1 MTKNILIGLVIL
13 TGMTIP
19 TAARAQTK
27 PADADYRLLQGVGL
41 KTDGPALLDYFRQ
54 RTYKE
59 TDPAELAL
67 LIKQLGSDSFAER
80 DKAHQDLL
88 KLGPP
93 AVVGLK
99 QAEDH
104 PDTEVR
110 VRVRDIRVQ
119 ILAKVDPTIQA
130 ATARLI
136 AALKPD
142 GAAEVLLGYIPFA
155 PDQAVV
161 DELCSA
167 VSDVAM
173 KNGRPEAAVVKSLTD
188 PQTFQRIAAA
198 EALVR
203 GKAKEHFPAVRKLLK
218 DSDDRVRL
226 HVGLALVAVKEKEA
240 LPVLVDLLGSPR
252 VHDLWKVEEVL
263 VRLAGANVPSVSLGN
278 TNVDRKKCRDAWNE
292 WLTKQ
297 GDKIDLAKLD
307 QEQAMLGYTLLVQQS
322 LTPRVGRGVT
332 GEVLELDANK
342 KERWKFEVDGYP
354 VDAFV
359 IRQDRVLV
367 AEYNRNKV
375 TERDFQGNIKWEQN
389 VPGQPIGVQGLP
401 NGNVFVVMQFQ
412 LVEYDRD
419 HKIVFSFN
427 RNNNNIFRARKM
439 RNGDVVLITSTGQ
452 LTRIDPVKQTN
463 VKSFQVGNLGTLYG
477 SIDVLPDGGVL
488 VPDYMQNRVVEYDAD
503 GKQRKQFGGVSWP
516 NSVMRL
522 PNGNT
527 LVSSQNARTIVEFDR
542 TGTEVMRITTNNT
555 VFNAR
560 RR

>member
-1 MTKNILIGLVIL
+1 M
-13 TGMTIP
+13 
-19 TAARAQTK
+19 
-27 PADADYRLLQGVGL
+27 
-41 KTDGPALLDYFRQ
+41 
-54 RTYKE
+54 
-59 TDPAELAL
+59 
-67 LIKQLGSDSFAER
+67 
-80 DKAHQDLL
+80 
-88 KLGPP
+88 
-93 AVVGLK
+93 
-99 QAEDH
+99 
-104 PDTEVR
+104 
-110 VRVRDIRVQ
+110 
-119 ILAKVDPTIQA
+119 
-130 ATARLI
+130 
-136 AALKPD
+136 
-142 GAAEVLLGYIPFA
+142 
-155 PDQAVV
+155 
-161 DELCSA
+161 
-167 VSDVAM
+167 
-173 KNGRPEAAVVKSLTD
+173 
-188 PQTFQRIAAA
+188 
-198 EALVR
+198 
-203 GKAKEHFPAVRKLLK
+203 
-218 DSDDRVRL
+218 
-226 HVGLALVAVKEKEA
+226 
-240 LPVLVDLLGSPR
+240 
-252 VHDLWKVEEVL
+252 
-263 VRLAGANVPSVSLGN
+263 
-278 TNVDRKKCRDAWNE
+278 
-292 WLTKQ
+292 
-297 GDKIDLAKLD
+297 
-307 QEQAMLGYTLLVQQS
+307 
-322 LTPRVGRGVT
+322 T